1 MNTTLVIAT
10 CDSYSFLWENLAIL
24 TDKYLPFSEK
34 IVSCENNSF
43 PYKGYMSVTCSSSF
57 WGERVIK
64 TLEKVNTDFVFFIL
78 DDYYFTQKFDVNLFA
93 QIESLLQITE
103 YNKYCLDCTKYPN
116 YRLIPFNKNIFIH
129 HQSSEY
135 LTTLQPSVWRVSYLK
150 QILKPNYSPWDF
162 EITGTE
168 QNKHY
173 NNKCFMEL
181 YPNNFYFNAARRG
194 RIISAGWQEV
204 REKENLKDFIL

>member
-1 MNTTLVIAT
+1 MNITLLIAT
-10 CDSYSFLWENLAIL
+10 CDSYSFLWENLATL
-24 TDKYLPFSEK
+24 TDRYLPFSQK
-34 IVSCENNSF
+34 IVSCENTIF
-43 PYKGYMSVTCSSSF
+43 PYEGYKSISYSSSS
-57 WGERVIK
+57 WGERIIK
-64 TLEKVNTDFVFFIL
+64 TLDEIDTDFVFFIL
-78 DDYYFTQKFDVNLFA
+78 DDYYFTQKFDVNFFT

-103 YNKYCLDCTKYPN
+103 YNKYCLDCTNYSN

-162 EITGTE
+162 EILGTE

-181 YPNNFYFNAARRG
+181 YSNNFYFNAARKG
-194 RIISAGWQEV
+194 RIVSPGWQQIKLEQ
-204 REKENLKDFIL
+204 NLKEFIL